1 MTMLPKKLTMSA
13 FGPYLQTVKI
23 DFENFIN
30 NGLFLITGPT
40 GAGKTMIF
48 DAIMFALYGV
58 SSGSERSSEQFRS
71 DLASNDILTYV
82 ELEFVLHKANYKV
95 KRSPKYYLT
104 NRKTPK
110 MPTAIL
116 TMPDGKMIE
125 GVKEVNLKIK
135 ELLGIDDKQFKQ
147 IVMIAQGEFT
157 RLIYATSEERE
168 KVLRNLFK
176 TDNLGLLQE
185 RLKDEVREYKS
196 KYDLLFSQRN
206 LLYQNLNLEN
216 NEINLEEYIKEYQEK
231 IVKEEK
237 QYRQEQNKYNKKNQ
251 ELNFYR
257 LINQR
262 FEQLEQLKNKY
273 EKIEKQ
279 RDDYTALKETITKL
293 KKATKLQNSYNQA
306 KNTKINLDKLTLQ
319 LDELKKEL
327 SDKQSILKA
336 QSEKYQQI
344 PNFRNQL
351 ANEQIEY
358 EKLLE
363 TKKRFNEYQKDIL
376 EKEKIEKKW
385 NLLKEKNIELENK
398 LAKYNKLIEKDT
410 ITISRL
416 DSLKSKYELTNQEY
430 EKIHQHK
437 LEIHTLNSEY
447 DNYVLSDYSCCELR
461 EQYQD
466 IEKDYQYEKKIY
478 DDIEH
483 RYRISQAGILASQ
496 LQDNQPCPVCGSL
509 DHPHLA
515 SIDCQIVDHDDLKK
529 AKHKFD
535 RFIERRNEVFNELML
550 KQKETELMKNHL
562 DENAKRLGIDE
573 ELGKEVFIKVLG
585 SVNIKERHL
594 LKTAKEISEEISYL
608 KKLKVSV
615 EKYQNDVEQLNKTVD
630 KNNILI
636 QEYQAKINQLIGR
649 NSQNDDLKDFDNS
662 QIVKTIKVTQD
673 KITSLTNL
681 ITEIE
686 QKHQQIKEVTI
697 SLNSKQETLKKQIVE
712 QSNNY
717 KQYFSD
723 YQINLKQL
731 FENEKVFL
739 LALKEIDSLETLE
752 NKYRNYLV
760 SKETLE
766 KQIMQLEKELINQ
779 SKTDLLEYEKE
790 VKILKEELD
799 TKAKQLN
806 IHQAQFLTIKKT
818 VTDINKIDKKL
829 SKSYDKY
836 KCYLDLSEVASGKN
850 QYRIS
855 FERYV
860 LAAYFENIL
869 VYANILL
876 KRMSQGRYQLYRRDN
891 RSKGAGKQG
900 LDLDVLDMESGMIRD
915 VKTLSGG
922 ESFKAALSLA
932 LGLSKMIQDYAGGIE
947 LNTLFIDEGFGSLD
961 SQSLDQAINC
971 LIDLQQDGKLIGII
985 SHVSELKERI
995 DQKIVLTRINKH
1007 TKISIE

>member
-1 MTMLPKKLTMSA
+1 MLPKKLTMSA

-319 LDELKKEL
+319 LDGLKKEL

-351 ANEQIEY
+351 SNEQIEY

-478 DDIEH
+478 GDIEH

-496 LQDNQPCPVCGSL
+496 LQENQPCPVCGSL

-515 SIDCQIVDHDDLKK
+515 SIDCQIVDHNDLKK

-686 QKHQQIKEVTI
+686 QKHQQIKEATI
-697 SLNSKQETLKKQIVE
+697 SLNSKQETLKKQIDE

-739 LALKEIDSLETLE
+739 LALKDIDNLETLE

>member
-1 MTMLPKKLTMSA
+1 MLPKKLTMSA

-279 RDDYTALKETITKL
+279 RDDYTVLKETITKL

-376 EKEKIEKKW
+376 EREKIEKKW

-496 LQDNQPCPVCGSL
+496 LQENQPCPVCGSL

-585 SVNIKERHL
+585 TVNIKERHL

-681 ITEIE
+681 ISEIE
-686 QKHQQIKEVTI
+686 QKHQQIKEATI
-697 SLNSKQETLKKQIVE
+697 SLNSKQETLKKQIDE

-739 LALKEIDSLETLE
+739 LALKDIDNLETLE

-829 SKSYDKY
+829 SKSYNKY

>member
-1 MTMLPKKLTMSA
+1 MLPKKLTMSA

-71 DLASNDILTYV
+71 DLASNDVLTYV

-95 KRSPKYYLT
+95 KRSPKYYLI

-157 RLIYATSEERE
+157 KLIYATSEERE

-216 NEINLEEYIKEYQEK
+216 HEINLEEYVKEYQEK

-237 QYRQEQNKYNKKNQ
+237 QYHQEQNKYNQKNQ

-273 EKIEKQ
+273 EKVAKQ
-279 RDDYTALKETITKL
+279 RDEYTALKETITKL
-293 KKATKLQNSYNQA
+293 KKATKLQNNYNQV
-306 KNTKINLDKLTLQ
+306 KNTKINLDRLTLQ
-319 LDELKKEL
+319 LDELKNEL
-327 SDKQSILKA
+327 SNKQSILKV
-336 QSEKYQQI
+336 QSEKYHQI
-344 PNFRNQL
+344 PKYRSQL

-376 EKEKIEKKW
+376 EKEKIEEKW
-385 NLLKEKNIELENK
+385 KLLKENNTELENK

-447 DNYVLSDYSCCELR
+447 DNYVLSDYICCELR

-483 RYRISQAGILASQ
+483 HYRISQAGILASQ

-515 SIDCQIVDHDDLKK
+515 SLDCQIVNHDDLKK

-550 KQKETELMKNHL
+550 KQKETELMKSHL
-562 DENAKRLGIDE
+562 DENAKRLGINE

-594 LKTAKEISEEISYL
+594 LKIANEISEEMSYL

-649 NSQNDDLKDFDNS
+649 NSQNDDLKDFDND
-662 QIVKTIKVTQD
+662 QITKTISVTQD

-686 QKHQQIKEVTI
+686 QNHQQIKEATI
-697 SLNSKQETLKKQIVE
+697 SLNSKQETLKKQIAE
-712 QSNNY
+712 QNNNY
-717 KQYFSD
+717 TQYFSE
-723 YQINLKQL
+723 YQTNLKQL
-731 FENEKVFL
+731 FENEQIFL
-739 LALKEIDSLETLE
+739 LALQDIDSLEILE
-752 NKYRNYLV
+752 NKYQNYLV
-760 SKETLE
+760 AKETLE
-766 KQIMQLEKELINQ
+766 KQIMQLEKELANQ
-779 SKTDLLEYEKE
+779 NKTDLLEYEKE
-790 VKILKEELD
+790 VTILKEQLD
-799 TKAKQLN
+799 IKAKQLN

-818 VTDINKIDKKL
+818 VNDISKIDKKL
-829 SKSYDKY
+829 SNSYDKY

-995 DQKIVLTRINKH
+995 DQKIVLTRINKQ
-1007 TKISIE
+1007 TKVSIE